1 MAASVTVT
9 AESQSG
15 DAYDITLT
23 TLDATSASISL
34 VDETAGVDESYVVS
48 NVQRQGD
55 CGVTCETRVMFATAD
70 IAVEVL
76 STSVKI
82 EVSHIWFAPP
92 PQTFIISPADSAAL
106 VAWMQNFAAV

>member
-1 MAASVTVT
+1 MAASVSVT

-23 TLDATSASISL
+23 AIDATSASIGL
-34 VDETAGVDESYVVS
+34 ADKTTGVDESYVVS

-55 CGVTCETRVMFATAD
+55 CGVTCETRILFATAD

-76 STSVKI
+76 STSVVI

-92 PQTFIISPADSAAL
+92 PQSFAISPADSAAL
-106 VAWMQNFAAV
+106 VAWMKNFAAP